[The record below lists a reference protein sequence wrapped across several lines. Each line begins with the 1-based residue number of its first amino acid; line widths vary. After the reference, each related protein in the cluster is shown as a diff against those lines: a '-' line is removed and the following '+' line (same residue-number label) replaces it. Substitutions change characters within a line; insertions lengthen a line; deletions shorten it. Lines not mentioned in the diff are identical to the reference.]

1 MALTEHAD
9 DLCVVLCMR
18 RLGTRGCYCWKF
30 VLALLH
36 GVRTTCV
43 GNENWNQISYTPKL
57 YALLFW
63 IWSQGFLWFVWEL
76 AKWTQLW
83 QLYLWAKIL
92 EDKEKSPTFIKCMNA
107 NGEILLIHKVLE
119 LLPQQLGICCNCCCL
134 MWFQCFW
141 SRSSR
146 EKMPRWKFQCI
157 KDSWADWGGGKGE
170 VQVYLAYAH
179 KTNMA
184 CEIHISVLFWSFQ
197 LTSKS
202 Y

>member
-83 QLYLWAKIL
+83 ELYLWAKIL

-107 NGEILLIHKVLE
+107 NGEYFWFIRCWSCCHNSLASAVIAVVWCCGFSASE
-119 LLPQQLGICCNCCCL
+119 AEALGRKCQDGS
-134 MWFQCFW
+134 F
-141 SRSSR
+141 
-146 EKMPRWKFQCI
+146 
-157 KDSWADWGGGKGE
+157 
-170 VQVYLAYAH
+170 
-179 KTNMA
+179 
-184 CEIHISVLFWSFQ
+184 SV
-197 LTSKS
+197 
-202 Y
+202 